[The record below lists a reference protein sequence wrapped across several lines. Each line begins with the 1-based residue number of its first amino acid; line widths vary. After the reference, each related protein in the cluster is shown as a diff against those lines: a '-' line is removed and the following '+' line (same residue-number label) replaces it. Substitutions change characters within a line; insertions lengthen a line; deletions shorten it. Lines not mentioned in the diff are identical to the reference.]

1 MVKYIMRGKRHI
13 CRRRVIFMA
22 ELVFAAFFCF
32 AMVFALLAG
41 LYVLLKVFTVII
53 GRVEKKLEKEKKEVK

>member
-1 MVKYIMRGKRHI
+1 
-13 CRRRVIFMA
+13 MA